1 MPFLLVYWGFGSRSP
16 RYSITINFLG
26 RQRQVDLI
34 VIYDS
39 LEALGT
45 IQVQQVL
52 PFGRSDR
59 NPFACGCSHRPIPHS
74 MNFLLF
80 YGTFYVELGKFS
92 APKLEGK
99 IPLLDIFVE
108 EKEKSFSF
116 ENTHIL
122 MPAFWAVNIHRNQ
135 RG

>member
-1 MPFLLVYWGFGSRSP
+1 MTAVPFLLVYWGFGSRSP

-34 VIYDS
+34 VIYYS

-45 IQVQQVL
+45 IQVQEVL

-80 YGTFYVELGKFS
+80 YGTFYVEVGNFS

-108 EKEKSFSF
+108 EKRKYFLLKTGIF
-116 ENTHIL
+116 
-122 MPAFWAVNIHRNQ
+122 
-135 RG
+135 